1 MSVSVRIR
9 CADRDV
15 AVDLAVADGETV
27 AVMGPNGS
35 GKSTL
40 LESIAGLV
48 RPDSGEIRVG
58 ERGVTD
64 LPAHRRAVGLL
75 AQEPLL
81 FPHLSVLDNV
91 AFGPRS
97 AGASRGESREIARR
111 WLTEVDALEFA
122 ARRPRELSGGQAQ
135 RIALARTLAADPQV
149 VALDEPLAF
158 LDTSVAASMRQ
169 LLKRVLVGRTA
180 LLVTHDVLDAL
191 MLADRVVVLE
201 SGRVVE
207 DGPTAQVLSRPRSA
221 FAARVAG
228 LNLVRGVWDGR
239 QVGGIEGV
247 VDGGA
252 DGGVDGGAD
261 GVEPGAEAVAVFRPS
276 AVAVYREHPTG
287 SPRNV
292 IAATVTEIEPLDERF
307 RLRTDRFSADLTAG
321 AVADLGLAPGEQV
334 HLVVKAS
341 EVAVYPG

>member
-122 ARRPRELSGGQAQ
+122 NRSTRELSGGQAQ

-149 VALDEPLAF
+149 VALDEPLAS

-169 LLKRVLVGRTA
+169 LLKRVLAGRTT

-252 DGGVDGGAD
+252 DGGAD

-292 IAATVTEIEPLDERF
+292 IAATVTEIEPLGERF
-307 RLRTDRFSADLTAG
+307 RLRTDRFSADVTAG

>member
-15 AVDLAVADGETV
+15 SVDLAVADGETV

-122 ARRPRELSGGQAQ
+122 NRSTRELSGGQAQ

-149 VALDEPLAF
+149 VALDEPLAS

-207 DGPTAQVLSRPRSA
+207 DGPTAQVLSQPRSA
-221 FAARVAG
+221 FAARLAG

-252 DGGVDGGAD
+252 DGVAD

>member
-15 AVDLAVADGETV
+15 SVDLAVADGETV

-122 ARRPRELSGGQAQ
+122 NRSTRELSGGQAQ

-149 VALDEPLAF
+149 VALDEPLAS

-207 DGPTAQVLSRPRSA
+207 DGPTAQVLSQPRSA
-221 FAARVAG
+221 FAARLAG

-252 DGGVDGGAD
+252 DGVAD
-261 GVEPGAEAVAVFRPS
+261 GVEPGAETVAVFRPS

>member
-122 ARRPRELSGGQAQ
+122 NRSTRELSGGQAQ

-149 VALDEPLAF
+149 VALDEPLAS

-169 LLKRVLVGRTA
+169 LLKRVLAGRTT

-207 DGPTAQVLSRPRSA
+207 DGPTAQVVSQPRSA
-221 FAARVAG
+221 FAARLAG

-252 DGGVDGGAD
+252 DGVAD